1 MNGTHS
7 TQMELNGVPISNKN
21 PKMVLN
27 LFFSSLISIGK
38 QIHQNVFKDVIFFSF
53 SVVFDILIVIAEDVI
68 FNLFIL
74 FLIFAVGTI
83 NVLVITMLA
92 KFPQGRTVGFATPG
106 VPITPILGIAINFYL
121 MLRLSPLTLI
131 RFTVWMVL
139 GIILGWFLTAKMTIL
154 SFSGLVTYFKY
165 GILSSRLEDE
175 TIPCMPKNPTTVESN
190 H

>member
-1 MNGTHS
+1 MKYNI
-7 TQMELNGVPISNKN
+7 E
-21 PKMVLN
+21 
-27 LFFSSLISIGK
+27 
-38 QIHQNVFKDVIFFSF
+38 FSF

-74 FLIFAVGTI
+74 FLIFVIGTM

-139 GIILGWFLTAKMTIL
+139 GILGWFLTANDTFLHRKRISPRKLFLGQGKVFPRAVFNPPRVGFAASSEARAVIETQG
-154 SFSGLVTYFKY
+154 GLKTARGYTFV
-165 GILSSRLEDE
+165 
-175 TIPCMPKNPTTVESN
+175 
-190 H
+190 

>member
-1 MNGTHS
+1 MYNIYFIKYYNI
-7 TQMELNGVPISNKN
+7 E
-21 PKMVLN
+21 
-27 LFFSSLISIGK
+27 
-38 QIHQNVFKDVIFFSF
+38 FSF

-74 FLIFAVGTI
+74 FLIFVVGTI

-139 GIILGWFLTAKMTIL
+139 GKNDSHTGCPNKF
-154 SFSGLVTYFKY
+154 
-165 GILSSRLEDE
+165 GIPFVSEASIVYKKICIMLQKIAYSAFFVN
-175 TIPCMPKNPTTVESN
+175 CKK
-190 H
+190 